1 MQKSLHSQPNEVF
14 LSLLRDR
21 RRQIGL
27 PQAEL
32 AQKLGQ
38 TQAVVSRV
46 ETGERRLD
54 VIELRAWLRALEVDF
69 IVFMKTLDARL
80 RDMPSHES
88 RLSGR
93 STDGRSHR

>member
-1 MQKSLHSQPNEVF
+1 MLKSLNSHHNEVF

-21 RRQIGL
+21 REAIGL
-27 PQAEL
+27 PQSEL

-38 TQAVVSRV
+38 TQATVSRV

-69 IVFMKTLDARL
+69 IGFMKILDSRL
-80 RDMPSHES
+80 RDTPLHDLHLGRRPSI
-88 RLSGR
+88 GR
-93 STDGRSHR
+93 SQR

>member
-1 MQKSLHSQPNEVF
+1 MQKSLNSQHNEVF

-38 TQAVVSRV
+38 TQAAVSRV

-69 IVFMKTLDARL
+69 IGFMKTLDARL
-80 RDMPSHES
+80 RDIPAHDL

-93 STDGRSHR
+93 QAVGRSPR